1 MSIEFVKYLY
11 IWMFLSE
18 VRRRTIH
25 FYFAEVIVGILG
37 IFIWIWRICSV
48 DVEDNVSTVCDTH
61 YVCRIW
67 CCGHGKISIQK
78 TQRSIIFVGWVWY
91 VDRISQESF
100 GIRMLFI
107 WDMTN
112 LVIGTKFP
120 LKWQFVPFL
129 SNFMILSIIW
139 RQNAFSDI
147 SNSYMIFR
155 FFIHWIFKYLC
166 IYMGFFFR
174 YMIEFFL
181 ICIYFLVVSENLC
194 DNDNDKLFFFQY
206 IYCTCIY

>member
-1 MSIEFVKYLY
+1 
-11 IWMFLSE
+11 MFLSE

-25 FYFAEVIVGILG
+25 FYFAEVFVGILG

-48 DVEDNVSTVCDTH
+48 DVEDDVSTVCDTH
-61 YVCRIW
+61 YVCRCW

-120 LKWQFVPFL
+120 LKWQFVPFCPISWYCLLFEDKML
-129 SNFMILSIIW
+129 SRTLVIHIWYFDFLFIEFLNTFASIW
-139 RQNAFSDI
+139 
-147 SNSYMIFR
+147 
-155 FFIHWIFKYLC
+155 
-166 IYMGFFFR
+166 GFFFQILDR
-174 YMIEFFL
+174 IFF
-181 ICIYFLVVSENLC
+181 NLHI
-194 DNDNDKLFFFQY
+194 FF
-206 IYCTCIY
+206 